1 MSVASVHHVSY
12 YSNLGMISEKACLRF
27 DSDLII
33 HKMVLA
39 MVVLLRAKKKSRVGP
54 VVVEMMMYK
63 SNRVSITIIAL
74 AKTQSV
80 GRMYFECSSGGTTSS
95 TTSSNS
101 DKKFSNI
108 KTV

>member
-39 MVVLLRAKKKSRVGP
+39 MVVLLRAKKN
-54 VVVEMMMYK
+54 E
-63 SNRVSITIIAL
+63 
-74 AKTQSV
+74 
-80 GRMYFECSSGGTTSS
+80 SSGASGGG
-95 TTSSNS
+95 
-101 DKKFSNI
+101 DDDVQMRIEFQLR
-108 KTV
+108 

>member
-63 SNRVSITIIAL
+63 CESSFNYDNCTGKDTKCRKDVLRV
-74 AKTQSV
+74 QQW
-80 GRMYFECSSGGTTSS
+80 RHHQQHHQFELR
-95 TTSSNS
+95 
-101 DKKFSNI
+101 
-108 KTV
+108 